1 MIILD
6 MLALKASESTSEYK
20 SRVASIV
27 QPIWHICFHW
37 SLQQRP
43 FNQYGTSSAATS
55 LDITT
60 ISTIPKHWGN
70 DISVTRVSTMFSTR
84 VKINAV
90 ALAQHCSPE
99 QTKLR

>member
-1 MIILD
+1 

-43 FNQYGTSSAATS
+43 FNQYGTSSAAT
-55 LDITT
+55 